1 MDRRLVLSVIAAAPL
16 LTSAIALSVGQWL
29 LAMVL
34 LGAFVIWFIQMGGAR
49 R

>member
-1 MDRRLVLSVIAAAPL
+1 MDRRLVLGVIAAAPL
-16 LTSAIALSVGQWL
+16 LTSAIALRVGHWL

-34 LGAFVIWFIQMGGAR
+34 LGAFVVWSIQMGGAR